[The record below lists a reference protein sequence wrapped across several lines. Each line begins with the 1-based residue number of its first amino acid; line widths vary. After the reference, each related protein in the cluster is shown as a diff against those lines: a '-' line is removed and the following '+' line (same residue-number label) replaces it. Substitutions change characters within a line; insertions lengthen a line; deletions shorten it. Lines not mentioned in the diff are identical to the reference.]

1 VSNEPKLNIEL
12 PGVDFAGLAREAIA
26 AKLVEA
32 MVGADDAIR
41 KAVAAA
47 LSQKVNERGIVN
59 AQYGYENKTPFIEW
73 LLQDLIRGATTE
85 IIKAK
90 VEKLRPAIEQ
100 EVERQL
106 LKQGKAIAKLVCEQ
120 FIKQARNG
128 YGVKIDVGIIARDQL

>member
-41 KAVAAA
+41 KIVAAA
-47 LSQKVNERGIVN
+47 LAQKVTERGVVDTRYN
-59 AQYGYENKTPFIEW
+59 YENKTPFVEW
-73 LLQDLIRGATTE
+73 LLQDLVRAATLE

-90 VEKLRPAIEQ
+90 VDKLRPSIEA

-106 LKQGKAIAKLVCEQ
+106 LKQGKPIAKLVCEQ
-120 FIKQARNG
+120 FLAQAKSG
-128 YGVKIDVGIIARDQL
+128 YGVKIDVGIIPRDR